1 MQNQLVIEYRWDES
15 MRTGD
20 DTNDAQHKELIRQM
34 NLLMAAMARGDGTAQ
49 IESLLQFL
57 AEYVV
62 KHFSHEEQCMAECLC
77 PAAQANKTAH
87 ALFLKKFAAFRQ
99 QLAADSSGGALLA
112 IQLLREL
119 SDWLINH
126 IRRVD
131 AQMLACMQAT
141 Q

>member
-1 MQNQLVIEYRWDES
+1 MQNQVVIEYRWDES

-20 DTNDAQHKELIRQM
+20 EVNDAQHKELIRQI
-34 NLLMAAMARGDGTAQ
+34 NLLLAAMARGEGPAQ
-49 IESLLQFL
+49 VESLLKFL
-57 AEYVV
+57 ADYTV
-62 KHFSHEEQCMAECLC
+62 KHFSHEEQCMAECHC
-77 PAAQANKTAH
+77 PVAETNKTAH
-87 ALFLKKFAAFRQ
+87 ALFLKKFATFRQ

-131 AQMLACMQAT
+131 AQMLACMKAT

>member
-1 MQNQLVIEYRWDES
+1 MQNQVVIEYRWDES

-20 DTNDAQHKELIRQM
+20 EVNDAQHKELIRQM
-34 NLLMAAMARGDGTAQ
+34 NLLMAAMARGEGTAQ

-57 AEYVV
+57 ADYVV
-62 KHFSHEEQCMAECLC
+62 KHFGHEEQCMAACHC
-77 PAAQANKTAH
+77 PVAETNKTAP
-87 ALFLKKFAAFRQ
+87 AQFLKKFAAFRQ
-99 QLAADSSGGALLA
+99 QLAADSSGGSLIA

-131 AQMLACMQAT
+131 AQMLT
-141 Q
+141 YLKKTR